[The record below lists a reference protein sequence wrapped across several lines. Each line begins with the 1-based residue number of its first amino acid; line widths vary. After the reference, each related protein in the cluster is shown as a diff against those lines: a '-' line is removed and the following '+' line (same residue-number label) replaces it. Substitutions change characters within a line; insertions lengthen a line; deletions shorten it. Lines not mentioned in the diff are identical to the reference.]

1 MTLPPLQTLNVDL
14 LSLQNWTFISQLG
27 INAIRLC
34 FCYFSI
40 KSVFLLNV
48 CTAGAPCE
56 KHRRWTPS
64 GAFFMMELKDCVKSG
79 TCFHSGCRLNRSSYK
94 SITVTSVPGCTWEV
108 HRNWSGS
115 KTFGTMRGNI
125 SCHKT
130 SARCSNAE
138 LLSQNWSWGNER
150 HRGTKI
156 ANLKLFADFHFTVF
170 FLSDMFS
177 SPISF

>member
-1 MTLPPLQTLNVDL
+1 MFN
-14 LSLQNWTFISQLG
+14 
-27 INAIRLC
+27 
-34 FCYFSI
+34 
-40 KSVFLLNV
+40 
-48 CTAGAPCE
+48 CTTGAPCE

-64 GAFFMMELKDCVKSG
+64 GAFFMMELKDCLKSG

-108 HRNWSGS
+108 QRNWSGS

-125 SCHKT
+125 SCHKS

-150 HRGTKI
+150 HRGTEI
-156 ANLKLFADFHFTVF
+156 ANWKPFADFHFTVLF
-170 FLSDMFS
+170 YLICYQVQYHFKYFIPTWNTKFCLE
-177 SPISF
+177 PTVG